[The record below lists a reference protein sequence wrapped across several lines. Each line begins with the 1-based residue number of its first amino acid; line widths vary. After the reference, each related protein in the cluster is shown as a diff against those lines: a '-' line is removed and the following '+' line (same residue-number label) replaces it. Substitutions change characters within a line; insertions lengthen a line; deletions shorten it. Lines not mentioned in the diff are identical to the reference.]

1 MNEEVAVKT
10 NAFGQFK
17 LEKLPLQVKLTVS
30 AQSYSSLTIN
40 APTFRKESVG
50 IVVELEDK
58 PEQPK
63 PVIIDNLPV
72 WIEQEITIELN
83 DGRRVTKADYT
94 EYSQKEIRKRLITLN
109 DLTRVW
115 TNQRKKEK
123 FTRDL
128 IEKSVSPKTLSALLE
143 APDADPF
150 DIIAHVAFGTPLI
163 SRDARYQ
170 SFLNNNGEFIKSLGD
185 SGRMIVLNLLEK
197 YRVDGIDNVTN
208 RKIFDTPPFDKMGHV
223 LGVAKKVGGMDNLI
237 KIIEQIQQGIYK
249 NE

>member
-1 MNEEVAVKT
+1 
-10 NAFGQFK
+10 
-17 LEKLPLQVKLTVS
+17 
-30 AQSYSSLTIN
+30 
-40 APTFRKESVG
+40 
-50 IVVELEDK
+50 
-58 PEQPK
+58 
-63 PVIIDNLPV
+63 VIIDNLPV